1 MKAQYFMSGEIGIIL
16 SEEEFSDLYEGP
28 IRGKISML
36 DRENM
41 PYAERDLEMV
51 SFRNCGGALAKLD
64 SFPEDAAFEKITKYK
79 LSLSPDGFREIH
91 ERGSLAERL
100 DGLGGRVDITL
111 EGKV

>member
-1 MKAQYFMSGEIGIIL
+1 MKAQYFTSGEIQICL

-64 SFPEDAAFEKITKYK
+64 SFPEDAAFEGIAKYK

-91 ERGSLAERL
+91 ERGSLTERL